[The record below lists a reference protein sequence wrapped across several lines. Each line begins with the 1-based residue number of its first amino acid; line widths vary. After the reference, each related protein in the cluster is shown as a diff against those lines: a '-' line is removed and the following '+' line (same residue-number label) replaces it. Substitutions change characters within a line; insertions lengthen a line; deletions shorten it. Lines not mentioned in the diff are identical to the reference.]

1 MEQSPTSGGRVQ
13 RRLVRRRAR
22 RRRAA
27 VVAVLAVVGA
37 LLVGVVL
44 RVLGGSDDK
53 VTATPATSTSRPSP
67 TTTASTTP
75 STTTPST
82 TAPSTTT
89 PSTTSPVTTA
99 PAATPGVSRA
109 ELRPGSRGSDV
120 VALQERLVALG
131 YQPGTIDGDFSAA
144 TTAAVIAF
152 QNAKGLPADGV
163 VGPSTWTA
171 LNAAQ

>member
-1 MEQSPTSGGRVQ
+1 V
-13 RRLVRRRAR
+13 V
-22 RRRAA
+22 
-27 VVAVLAVVGA
+27 VVAGALVVG
-37 LLVGVVL
+37 LLLRTVG
-44 RVLGGSDDK
+44 GTDDE
-53 VTATPATSTSRPSP
+53 VTARPAPS
-67 TTTASTTP
+67 TTAPSTTAP

-82 TAPSTTT
+82 TTPSTTT

-99 PAATPGVSRA
+99 APVTPTVSRA

-131 YQPGTIDGDFSAA
+131 YQPGAIDGDFSTA

-152 QNAKGLPADGV
+152 QTAKRLPADGV
-163 VGPSTWTA
+163 VGPSTWAA